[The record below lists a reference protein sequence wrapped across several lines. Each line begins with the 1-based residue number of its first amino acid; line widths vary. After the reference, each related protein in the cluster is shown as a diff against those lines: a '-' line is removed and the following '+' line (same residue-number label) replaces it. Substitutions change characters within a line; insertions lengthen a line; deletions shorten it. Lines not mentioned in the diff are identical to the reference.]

1 MGKAATVSLLAQ
13 HRLQTQSALFRN
25 AQLDARVAVA
35 LHLAHV
41 GGTELWLARRSDIAL
56 ALESAPARLTVLAR
70 VTDAAAYAIEGA
82 DPSAYRALKC
92 VLGDTNVRALV
103 SVLASSLGEPL
114 HADGLFVELTIAAL
128 RARLDTLLRLRNPA
142 PPRQGLAPW
151 QERRACELLLM
162 HLAGAP
168 VLVEI
173 AQACRLSLSHFKRA
187 FRRSTGMPPY
197 RWLTERRIEHSKQLL
212 AQSPPRA
219 LADIALE
226 CGFSDQSHF
235 TRTFARLAGATPG
248 TWRRAC
254 GMPA

>member
-1 MGKAATVSLLAQ
+1 MDSAATTSFLAQ
-13 HRLQTQSALFRN
+13 HRAQAPSAPFRN
-25 AQLDARVAVA
+25 AQLDTRVAVA
-35 LHLAHV
+35 LHLAHI
-41 GGTELWLARRSDIAL
+41 GGAGLWLARRSDIAL
-56 ALESAPARLTVLAR
+56 ALESVPVRLTALAHA
-70 VTDAAAYAIEGA
+70 TDNAAYAIEGA
-82 DPSAYRALKC
+82 DPSALWAAKRA
-92 VLGDTNVRALV
+92 LGDTNVRALG
-103 SVLASSLGEPL
+103 SVLASLLGEPL
-114 HADGLFVELTIAAL
+114 HADALFVELTIAAL
-128 RARLDTLLRLRNPA
+128 RARLDALLCLRNPA

-162 HLAGAP
+162 HLAGTP

-212 AQSPPRA
+212 AESPPRA

-254 GMPA
+254 DMPA